1 MDPHDDLVSAGSK
14 ALAKP
19 CDIIIVHLPTPGAG
33 GYYNHNYGCGGRD
46 HNSINVDT
54 GNPSVTVNLRS
65 FANRNVNTE
74 WYDPKDGTYH
84 DKRTISGGGSVTFT
98 PPFSGDAVLHIVSDG
113 HQQRGDLNGDGQI
126 TSVDV
131 LIALWMA
138 VRGEHT
144 PEADMNRDGM
154 VTSLDAL
161 MILQVATNR

>member
-1 MDPHDDLVSAGSK
+1 
-14 ALAKP
+14 
-19 CDIIIVHLPTPGAG
+19 
-33 GYYNHNYGCGGRD
+33 
-46 HNSINVDT
+46 
-54 GNPSVTVNLRS
+54 
-65 FANRNVNTE
+65 
-74 WYDPKDGTYH
+74 
-84 DKRTISGGGSVTFT
+84 
-98 PPFSGDAVLHIVSDG
+98 LHIVSDG

-126 TSVDV
+126 TSADV